1 MSSRR
6 STPSKSAAAAA
17 AAAAAPHHAAP
28 AAAAA
33 ALPHRSRRPEP
44 EPEPDQGSEHDVEEF
59 VENLSDYSGEEESES
74 GSDSGSEESDGTHIT
89 VDLSEN
95 ELYKGL
101 APLLEDAEGRTIIDV
116 MKDGHILASR
126 NHQEIISCIAE
137 LVNELRKMNETHEK
151 YYRLMKAVHH
161 NVVQEHNARS
171 SDTGSHPGTF
181 GSGSGSGS
189 NQIQSPGSGAAAAA
203 AEPARHKSSSSRR

>member
-6 STPSKSAAAAA
+6 STPSQSAAA

-33 ALPHRSRRPEP
+33 ASPHRSRRPEP

-171 SDTGSHPGTF
+171 SDTGS
-181 GSGSGSGS
+181 
-189 NQIQSPGSGAAAAA
+189 QIQSQNPGSGAAAAAA